1 MREPRSRRRLALST
15 AAWTLASLLMTVAM
29 LLFAQVER
37 GSTLGSVATAVAAFA
52 GLVTTLGLLLLLV
65 LLVFDREDT
74 DQA

>member
-1 MREPRSRRRLALST
+1 
-15 AAWTLASLLMTVAM
+15 MTVAM